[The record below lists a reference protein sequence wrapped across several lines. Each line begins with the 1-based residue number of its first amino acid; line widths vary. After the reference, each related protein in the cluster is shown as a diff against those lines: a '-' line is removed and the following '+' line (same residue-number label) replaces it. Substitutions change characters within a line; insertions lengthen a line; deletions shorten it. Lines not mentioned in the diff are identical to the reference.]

1 MHCLPTAL
9 MFRMLRIFRQ
19 NLHMLLRCIGG
30 LDFRLVCHRG
40 LETGGARVT
49 LLLVSVMLMGML
61 VGEAAAKPTVKDVRL
76 GQNGPLTRL
85 VIELSETVSYDLF
98 FLNSPKRTVIDLPAL
113 DWPDGKNIQTTGVV
127 DALRFGEFK
136 ETVSRVVLDLK
147 RPARV
152 QKAFILPPTAGFPH
166 RLVIDL
172 EPTSEEEFEKLV
184 AKRQVQAAPVTAS
197 PVPEVVV
204 PTAPAKN
211 TKPVIVIDAGHGGVD
226 PGAHGAS
233 VHEKHVVLSF
243 AKELRD
249 QLRNSGSYE
258 VHLTR
263 DRDIYIPLGERVNIA
278 RRHNADLFISIH
290 ADSISR
296 KNVRGLSIYTLS
308 ETASDREAAALARK
322 ENRSDIIAGIDFG
335 DQPPEVTNILI
346 DLAQRETKNLSV
358 KFAGMVVNKMQ
369 GKTIL
374 LDRTHR
380 FAGFRVLKAPDVPSV
395 LIELGFLT
403 NRSDER
409 QLQSTKWRRQVASA
423 LLTAINGY
431 FASIKR

>member
-1 MHCLPTAL
+1 M
-9 MFRMLRIFRQ
+9 RKS
-19 NLHMLLRCIGG
+19 
-30 LDFRLVCHRG
+30 
-40 LETGGARVT
+40 GA
-49 LLLVSVMLMGML
+49 
-61 VGEAAAKPTVKDVRL
+61 
-76 GQNGPLTRL
+76 
-85 VIELSETVSYDLF
+85 
-98 FLNSPKRTVIDLPAL
+98 
-113 DWPDGKNIQTTGVV
+113 
-127 DALRFGEFK
+127 
-136 ETVSRVVLDLK
+136 
-147 RPARV
+147 
-152 QKAFILPPTAGFPH
+152 
-166 RLVIDL
+166 
-172 EPTSEEEFEKLV
+172 
-184 AKRQVQAAPVTAS
+184 
-197 PVPEVVV
+197 
-204 PTAPAKN
+204 
-211 TKPVIVIDAGHGGVD
+211 
-226 PGAHGAS
+226 
-233 VHEKHVVLSF
+233 
-243 AKELRD
+243 
-249 QLRNSGSYE
+249 YE

-278 RRHNADLFISIH
+278 RRRNADLFISIH

-358 KFAGMVVNKMQ
+358 KFAGLVVNKMK

-409 QLQSTKWRRQVASA
+409 QLQSTKWRRQVANA